1 MLCMIR
7 AKLVKKKNE
16 TKSAKE
22 KGTTANSK
30 V

>member
-1 MLCMIR
+1 MIR
-7 AKLVKKKNE
+7 AKLVKKKKNE

-30 V
+30 A